1 MYEGTSMARDVMI
14 IEDLTNPCYIAGSI
28 QWKGKYS
35 KLKDSYTKLENRR
48 NALRKGLSI
57 YEEQVSKIQPENL
70 SLRKDL
76 GDEKVR
82 ANNEKEEKVK
92 ESALRVSLESKVA
105 GLKNEILSLKKILVA
120 DEGGRE
126 IRELKEHLSER
137 ETKVN
142 ELKDL
147 VEKERVTAESEKK
160 KAELERKKVDDLRTK
175 LKGEKPRADE
185 ERRLADAERKR
196 AEVNSLNLENLKKE
210 ADQVKSKLALVTLEF
225 EDAKKKLEAERE
237 NISKERKRADAA
249 GMKTVEQKKIAE
261 ANRKMAMDEK
271 SRATSLFRQLE
282 QDRQKIDNLKK
293 EIGELMASGKMVNIV
308 SSEGTTVGTA
318 QLSSELGPEA
328 VDRDVTMIDVALN
341 SDAAQRKLQE
351 MEHKVVVEKKR
362 VKSEMKKVEKQRKAA
377 EAYKKKAFEEKDRA
391 DQLSEAV
398 KNYTQQ
404 VEELQ
409 KEIKKLISARS
420 LVDCPLHASDSNVHV
435 ETGKVKLLKKQL
447 KFEKKQ
453 VKHAKKVA
461 KFEKTHNNVIQQQH
475 LLSIKQEV
483 VHFLRRLNM
492 LDGCFLQDD
501 EHDLEKVCSFNLKNS
516 YSGLKACDTHCHLGN
531 DSVQLA
537 AVVSDPSKQKI
548 KCSVPSLPI
557 CGGNNPGSISG
568 INSKLEPL
576 LRGSNKKVLQSSA
589 MNSSS
594 ASFSDRLLVGSQERC
609 ASITTSA
616 KSAEGKLDIEPTI
629 SSLSGDARSNE
640 NVVAIAESNVKS
652 PICCIYTE
660 RRASHHKRMSR
671 SIDAI
676 EYNGNLNSEGNKWQ
690 KQLSQKFSLHD
701 GMLNSRI
708 DRPHDEKKH
717 SVADMQHESFSEHFR
732 STKKRKASCELGLQL
747 LNCNS
752 VAKTKFD
759 CSGVKSD
766 VCTHPSRNVYNL
778 PETAQDCKD
787 GEDDDLGDIDELV
800 SGDYIKLLNLDN
812 ATDEESYHL
821 AIEMPLSPTLPEIQY
836 QNSMALVPINTPL
849 CEGFSSAGGTVAS
862 SGNFDVNNVEIN
874 SNQLKHPT
882 IDPLKKSSL
891 PEKKDHVDSSKRLN
905 LDTACKLSCS
915 SYSDTLEASF
925 RSDLDAPASEE
936 LQTSLERRVVSLQD
950 GFAKYC
956 VIFSN
961 NNDENSISNVYRATS
976 CCLAQCSAS
985 PDTSFRSVLFTLL
998 NLQEISNEEKTC
1010 VFFSLLLLYIS
1021 DTAMRAFGDDWKKDL
1036 ILFINSVAQHIYTE
1050 LSREDM
1056 RRIFVESCNL
1066 YDVLSLME
1074 DFLLHGKLLVHAVSS
1089 DSKLASNSGINLI
1102 LDGHSISLCKQ
1113 PAPTQLLLT
1122 GGILLASVCAAVDH
1136 IGFVCEASCN
1146 ILRTLRSDALN
1157 ILHIFAYVCGSK
1169 YITLKEYGLAMTVVK
1184 SLVMLIH
1191 NKRSSP
1197 SPLSSVASTVESLS
1211 KICSG
1216 SKCPFSESAATMD
1229 AVASSLLDSLKS
1241 YSFSAV
1247 GLDLMESLNSSR
1259 HGIKC
1264 DGRETEE
1271 SADNVDLVQ
1280 SAYVTLGDSSQFIDT
1295 LALVELVAGRM
1306 SWDWMFDKIA
1316 CPLLNLLEYCSTE
1329 NNAAAINTLLGQ
1341 VGRCGLEAFGYEDVR
1356 IQRLR
1361 SSFCAL
1367 VSQCDSKRM
1376 GLHLPFS
1383 IGIALI
1389 GLIPHR
1395 FEELVG
1401 SNIEVAPAA
1410 NPCDPTDCLRKWFAL
1425 LSSEQRL
1432 FFKARMFC

>member
-1 MYEGTSMARDVMI
+1 MYEGTSMANDVMI
-14 IEDLTNPCYIAGSI
+14 KEDLTNPCCIA
-28 QWKGKYS
+28 WKDKYS
-35 KLKDSYTKLENRR
+35 KLKDSYTKLEDRR

-57 YEEQVSKIQPENL
+57 YEEQVSKIQAENL

-92 ESALRVSLESKVA
+92 ESASRVSLESEVA
-105 GLKNEILSLKKILVA
+105 GLKNEILSLKKKLVA
-120 DEGGRE
+120 DDGGRE

-142 ELKDL
+142 ELKEL
-147 VEKERVTAESEKK
+147 VEKERVRAESEKK
-160 KAELERKKVDDLRTK
+160 KADLERKKVDDLRTK
-175 LKGEKPRADE
+175 LRGEKTRADE

-196 AEVNSLNLENLKKE
+196 AEVNRLNLENLKKE

-225 EDAKKKLEAERE
+225 EDAKKKLEVERE
-237 NISKERKRADAA
+237 NTSKERKRADAA
-249 GMKTVEQKKIAE
+249 GMKNVEQKKIAE

-271 SRATSLFRQLE
+271 SRATALFRQLE

-318 QLSSELGPEA
+318 QLSSELDPEA
-328 VDRDVTMIDVALN
+328 VDRDVTMLDVALN

-377 EAYKKKAFEEKDRA
+377 EAYKKKASEEKDHA
-391 DQLSEAV
+391 DQLSEVV
-398 KNYTQQ
+398 KNYTKQ

-420 LVDCPLHASDSNVHV
+420 LVDCPLHAADCNVHV

-492 LDGCFLQDD
+492 LDGCFFQGG
-501 EHDLEKVCSFNLKNS
+501 EHELEKVCSVNLKNC
-516 YSGLKACDTHCHLGN
+516 YSGLKACDTHYHLGN

-537 AVVSDPSKQKI
+537 AVVSDPSKQII
-548 KCSVPSLPI
+548 KCSEPSLPI

-609 ASITTSA
+609 ASLTTSA
-616 KSAEGKLDIEPTI
+616 KSTEGKLDIEPTI
-629 SSLSGDARSNE
+629 SSLSGDARKKCNE

-652 PICCIYTE
+652 PISCIYTE
-660 RRASHHKRMSR
+660 RRASNHKRMSR
-671 SIDAI
+671 SSDAI

-690 KQLSQKFSLHD
+690 RQLSQKISLHD
-701 GMLNSRI
+701 GMLNSRT
-708 DRPHDEKKH
+708 DRLRDEKKH
-717 SVADMQHESFSEHFR
+717 SVADMQHDSFSEHFR
-732 STKKRKASCELGLQL
+732 STKKRKTSCELGPQL
-747 LNCNS
+747 LNGNS

-759 CSGVKSD
+759 SSAVNSD
-766 VCTHPSRNVYNL
+766 VCTHPSPNVYNL

-787 GEDDDLGDIDELV
+787 GEEDDLGDIDELV

-812 ATDEESYHL
+812 DTDEESYRR

-836 QNSMALVPINTPL
+836 HNSMALVPINTPL
-849 CEGFSSAGGTVAS
+849 CEGFSNARGSVAS
-862 SGNFDVNNVEIN
+862 S
-874 SNQLKHPT
+874 
-882 IDPLKKSSL
+882 
-891 PEKKDHVDSSKRLN
+891 
-905 LDTACKLSCS
+905 ACKLSCS
-915 SYSDTLEASF
+915 SYSDTLEALF
-925 RSDLDAPASEE
+925 RSDLAAPASEE
-936 LQTSLERRVVSLQD
+936 LQISLERRVVSLQD
-950 GFAKYC
+950 EFATYC

-961 NNDENSISNVYRATS
+961 NNDENSISSVYRATS
-976 CCLAQCSAS
+976 RCLAQCSAS
-985 PDTSFRSVLFTLL
+985 SDTSFRSILVTLL

-1021 DTAMRAFGDDWKKDL
+1021 DTATRAFGDDWERDL

-1056 RRIFVESCNL
+1056 RRVLVESCNL

-1074 DFLLHGKLLVHAVSS
+1074 DFLLHGKLLVHSVSS
-1089 DSKLASNSGINLI
+1089 DSKLASNSVINLI
-1102 LDGHSISLCKQ
+1102 LDGRSISLCKQ

-1146 ILRTLRSDALN
+1146 ILRTLRSDALD
-1157 ILHIFAYVCGSK
+1157 ILHIFAYLCGSK

-1184 SLVMLIH
+1184 SLVMLLH
-1191 NKRSSP
+1191 NNRSSP
-1197 SPLSSVASTVESLS
+1197 NPLSCVASTVESLS

-1216 SKCPFSESAATMD
+1216 SKCPFSKSAASMD
-1229 AVASSLLDSLKS
+1229 AVASLLLNSLES
-1241 YSFSAV
+1241 YSCSAV

-1264 DGRETEE
+1264 DGRKTEE
-1271 SADNVDLVQ
+1271 STDNVVDLVQ

-1295 LALVELVAGRM
+1295 LALVELVAGFM

-1329 NNAAAINTLLGQ
+1329 HNAAAITTLLGQ
-1341 VGRCGLEAFGYEDVR
+1341 LGRCGLKAFGYEDVR

-1367 VSQCDSKRM
+1367 LSQCDSKRM
-1376 GLHLPFS
+1376 GLHLQFS
-1383 IGIALI
+1383 IGVALI
-1389 GLIPHR
+1389 GLIPLR
-1395 FEELVG
+1395 FEELVC

-1432 FFKARMFC
+1432 FFKARIFC